1 MFADT
6 ILGMGR
12 ESVFES
18 AVDPEI
24 EAISVDTV
32 EECVGDPFEFAAG
45 VVYEAQMDMMKI
57 NQAIMCCEY
66 AYLKE
71 TGEEMVYEA
80 NVFTNLWAGIKK
92 TAKKVWAKICQ
103 FFKKIFRW
111 LDNTVTSDK
120 QWVKK
125 YEEKLKNM
133 KGSSVTIDY
142 EGYEYFAEIGG
153 EVSPKFDKIFDPMID
168 GATELAKIA
177 GDYTLDTEK
186 DKVVGM
192 KKVNEKAVTKK
203 LNEIRAKVVGE
214 TWNGKDSNVDDFTE
228 KVKKYLRG
236 DKKTYSTISKD
247 KLGTYLGIVRDGKIT
262 RRSLDVNYTL
272 AKNLIDNI
280 VKAATAAEKT
290 INDILKRKD
299 STANQN
305 ASKSAHE
312 IATGLNTLTSMCA
325 SVNSQCVNALTAQN
339 RQCKAI
345 VSAALGKVH
354 DADKKKKSSNESA
367 VDQIFEAFGL

>member
-111 LDNTVTSDK
+111 LDNAVTSDK

-142 EGYEYFAEIGG
+142 EGYEYFGKIGG
-153 EVSPKFDKIFDPMID
+153 ETSPKFDEIFKPMID
-168 GATELAKIA
+168 GAQECADLD
-177 GDYTLDTEK
+177 GDWEIDLDK
-186 DKVVGM
+186 NKVSGN
-192 KKVNEKAVTKK
+192 KKASEKAVTKK

-214 TWNGKDSNVDDFTE
+214 TWNGKDSNVDDFAE

-247 KLGTYLGIVRDGKIT
+247 KLGTYIGIVRDAKIT
-262 RRSLDVNYTL
+262 RRGLDAAYAY
-272 AKNLIDNI
+272 AKNTIDSI
-280 VKAATAAEKT
+280 VKAANAAEKN
-290 INDILKRKD
+290 INEILKRNDTSSNK
-299 STANQN
+299 N

-312 IATGLNTLTSMCA
+312 IATGLNTITSMCA

-345 VSAALGKVH
+345 VSAALGKVQ
-354 DADKKKKSSNESA
+354 DKDKKKKSSNEST
-367 VDQIFEAFGL
+367 VDQIFESFGL

>member
-153 EVSPKFDKIFDPMID
+153 EVSPKFDKIFDPMIN
-168 GATELAKIA
+168 GATELADIA
-177 GDYTLDTEK
+177 GDYNLDTEK

-272 AKNLIDNI
+272 AKNLIDSV
-280 VKAATAAEKT
+280 VKAATAAEKS

>member
-18 AVDPEI
+18 AVDPEV

-32 EECVGDPFEFAAG
+32 EECAGDPFEFAAG

-125 YEEKLKNM
+125 YEEKLKNT

-153 EVSPKFDKIFDPMID
+153 EVSPKFDEIFDPMID
-168 GATELAKIA
+168 GANELVKIA
-177 GDYTLDTEK
+177 GDYSLDTEK

-262 RRSLDVNYTL
+262 RRSLDVSYTL
-272 AKNLIDNI
+272 AKNLIDSI
-280 VKAATAAEKT
+280 VKAATAAEKS

>member
-133 KGSSVTIDY
+133 KGSSVTIGY
-142 EGYEYFAEIGG
+142 EGYEYFTEIGG
-153 EVSPKFDKIFDPMID
+153 EVSPNFDKIFDPMIN
-168 GATELAKIA
+168 GANELSDIA
-177 GDYTLDTEK
+177 GDCNLDTEK

-247 KLGTYLGIVRDGKIT
+247 KLATYLGIVRDGKFT

-272 AKNLIDNI
+272 AKNLIDSV
-280 VKAATAAEKT
+280 VKATTAAEKC

-312 IATGLNTLTSMCA
+312 VATGLNTLTSMCA
-325 SVNSQCVNALTAQN
+325 SVNSQCVNALTSQN

-367 VDQIFEAFGL
+367 VDQIFEAFGF

>member
-18 AVDPEI
+18 AVDPEV

-111 LDNTVTSDK
+111 LDNAITSDK
-120 QWVKK
+120 QWTKK

-142 EGYEYFAEIGG
+142 EGYEYFEKLGG
-153 EVSPKFDKIFDPMID
+153 EVSPKFGNIFSPIID
-168 GATELAKIA
+168 GAGEMSDLS
-177 GDYTLDTEK
+177 GDFYIDTEK
-186 DKVVGM
+186 NKVSGM

-214 TWNGKDSNVDDFTE
+214 TWNGKDSNVDDFAE

-236 DKKTYSTISKD
+236 NKKTYSTISKD
-247 KLGTYLGIVRDGKIT
+247 KLGTYIGIVRDGKIT
-262 RRSLDVNYTL
+262 RRNLDTTYNL
-272 AKNLIDNI
+272 AKNTIDSIIKAVNAGEKNI
-280 VKAATAAEKT
+280 NE
-290 INDILKRKD
+290 ILKRKD
-299 STANQN
+299 SSSNQN

-312 IATGLNTLTSMCA
+312 IATGLNNLTSMCA

>member
-142 EGYEYFAEIGG
+142 EGYEYFTEIGG
-153 EVSPKFDKIFDPMID
+153 EVSPKFDKIFDPMIN
-168 GATELAKIA
+168 GATELSDIA
-177 GDYTLDTEK
+177 GDYSLDTEK

-247 KLGTYLGIVRDGKIT
+247 KLGTYLGIVRDGKFT

-272 AKNLIDNI
+272 AKNLIDSV
-280 VKAATAAEKT
+280 VKAATAAEKC

-312 IATGLNTLTSMCA
+312 VATGLNTLTSMCA

>member
-111 LDNTVTSDK
+111 LDNAVTSDK

-125 YEEKLKNM
+125 
-133 KGSSVTIDY
+133 
-142 EGYEYFAEIGG
+142 
-153 EVSPKFDKIFDPMID
+153 
-168 GATELAKIA
+168 
-177 GDYTLDTEK
+177 
-186 DKVVGM
+186 
-192 KKVNEKAVTKK
+192 
-203 LNEIRAKVVGE
+203 
-214 TWNGKDSNVDDFTE
+214 
-228 KVKKYLRG
+228 
-236 DKKTYSTISKD
+236 
-247 KLGTYLGIVRDGKIT
+247 
-262 RRSLDVNYTL
+262 
-272 AKNLIDNI
+272 
-280 VKAATAAEKT
+280 
-290 INDILKRKD
+290 
-299 STANQN
+299 
-305 ASKSAHE
+305 
-312 IATGLNTLTSMCA
+312 
-325 SVNSQCVNALTAQN
+325 
-339 RQCKAI
+339 
-345 VSAALGKVH
+345 
-354 DADKKKKSSNESA
+354 
-367 VDQIFEAFGL
+367 